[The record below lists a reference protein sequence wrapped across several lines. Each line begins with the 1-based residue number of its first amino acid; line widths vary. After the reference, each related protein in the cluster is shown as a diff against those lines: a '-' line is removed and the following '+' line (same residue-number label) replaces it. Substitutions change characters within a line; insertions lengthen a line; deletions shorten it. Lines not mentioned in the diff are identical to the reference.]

1 MSFTQFSKPAAEQER
16 RGARPRAAANALRRG
31 LEIDK
36 VTALAILAASAIFA
50 PFAVAMLNQAA
61 KIFAH

>member
-1 MSFTQFSKPAAEQER
+1 MSSTHFTNHALEQEGSR
-16 RGARPRAAANALRRG
+16 ARPDALFKAVKNG

-50 PFAVAMLNQAA
+50 PFAIATLHQAA